1 MFADYR
7 EPLVEVAAQLLV
19 VLLDHETMQQA
30 AATMNGTD
38 AEHSFEVN
46 YSLTLCIPKGVS
58 VPKFDLQSNS
68 VDTCHYQLSSL
79 LSFFMCIQCMCLQ
92 IEMILNK
99 CIHTESLV

>member
-38 AEHSFEVN
+38 AEHAFEVSCPHPLHVHAKRVSFQIACN
-46 YSLTLCIPKGVS
+46 GSLSITVIISYP
-58 VPKFDLQSNS
+58 
-68 VDTCHYQLSSL
+68 
-79 LSFFMCIQCMCLQ
+79 QCAY
-92 IEMILNK
+92 K
-99 CIHTESLV
+99 

>member
-38 AEHSFEVN
+38 AEHAFEV
-46 YSLTLCIPKGVS
+46 SCPHPLHAKGVS
-58 VPKFDLQSNS
+58 FQTFACKGS
-68 VDTCHYQLSSL
+68 LSTTVITSYPE
-79 LSFFMCIQCMCLQ
+79 CAY
-92 IEMILNK
+92 K
-99 CIHTESLV
+99 

>member
-38 AEHSFEVN
+38 NEHAFEVHVHVSCSRPLHAERVCFQTFACKG
-46 YSLTLCIPKGVS
+46 SLSTTVIISYPECAYK
-58 VPKFDLQSNS
+58 
-68 VDTCHYQLSSL
+68 
-79 LSFFMCIQCMCLQ
+79 
-92 IEMILNK
+92 
-99 CIHTESLV
+99 

>member
-38 AEHSFEVN
+38 AEHSFEVS
-46 YSLTLCIPKGVS
+46 YTHC
-58 VPKFDLQSNS
+58 
-68 VDTCHYQLSSL
+68 Y
-79 LSFFMCIQCMCLQ
+79 
-92 IEMILNK
+92 
-99 CIHTESLV
+99 

>member
-38 AEHSFEVN
+38 AEHSFEV
-46 YSLTLCIPKGVS
+46 SCPHQLHADGVS
-58 VPKFDLQSNS
+58 VAKF
-68 VDTCHYQLSSL
+68 
-79 LSFFMCIQCMCLQ
+79 CM
-92 IEMILNK
+92 
-99 CIHTESLV
+99 